1 MFRTP
6 ASRLL
11 SSFSRPLLPTSLLRP
26 QLSRNHLPNLGR
38 NHRSYSRCSPL
49 LNDEKDEF
57 VSLNQNTPFT
67 LCFLRHGQSTWNR
80 DNRFI
85 GWTDTPLTADG
96 VLEAR
101 VAGQILYKSGL
112 MFDEVHTSL
121 LRRSIRTTNLV
132 LMETRQEYIQV
143 YKSWRLNERHYG
155 QLVGQNKK
163 EVVEEWGPEKVKS
176 WRRSWD
182 DPPPPMENDHPYY
195 PGKDMRYRNM
205 LEKIPEA
212 ESLKDTRART
222 TKFWDE
228 TVVPSLKEGKTIL
241 IVGHEN
247 NLRSMIM
254 RLENIDPKD
263 VINLSL
269 PRAVPLAYKLDAN
282 LKPIPRPDG
291 KLDEATGFLNGVW
304 LGGDGAVKKV
314 LERDHKQVYDTS
326 IKENLEMG
334 GKWNTWRNWMEFAI
348 GETDPNQSANS
359 AHSEEDDQIN
369 DETRGRGKEY

>member
-1 MFRTP
+1 
-6 ASRLL
+6 
-11 SSFSRPLLPTSLLRP
+11 
-26 QLSRNHLPNLGR
+26 
-38 NHRSYSRCSPL
+38 
-49 LNDEKDEF
+49 
-57 VSLNQNTPFT
+57 
-67 LCFLRHGQSTWNR
+67 
-80 DNRFI
+80 
-85 GWTDTPLTADG
+85 
-96 VLEAR
+96 
-101 VAGQILYKSGL
+101 
-112 MFDEVHTSL
+112 
-121 LRRSIRTTNLV
+121 
-132 LMETRQEYIQV
+132 
-143 YKSWRLNERHYG
+143 
-155 QLVGQNKK
+155 
-163 EVVEEWGPEKVKS
+163 
-176 WRRSWD
+176 
-182 DPPPPMENDHPYY
+182 MENDHPYY

-314 LERDHKQVYDTS
+314 LERDHKQ
-326 IKENLEMG
+326 
-334 GKWNTWRNWMEFAI
+334 
-348 GETDPNQSANS
+348 GEQ
-359 AHSEEDDQIN
+359 SEEM
-369 DETRGRGKEY
+369 